1 MVQVKAASSAGDK
14 IEAVRILKHTKVIEI
29 KWAALEYDLKEAFL
43 EDVAS
48 ISLISSGSAE
58 LNAEDEK
65 LTATMMESL
74 GKGEPAPPAVIER
87 LKAVKDRLKQL
98 QEQMESGELTMDL
111 WLTQLKKSIARDERL
126 VEALRSI
133 KKNKVSKHAEICI
146 KYDDICITNDENCI

>member
-1 MVQVKAASSAGDK
+1 MKGASSAGDK
-14 IEAVRILKHTKVIEI
+14 KGALSILKQTKVIEI
-29 KWAALEYDLKEAFL
+29 KWAALKYDLREAFL

-48 ISLISSGSAE
+48 ISLISDCSAE
-58 LNAEDEK
+58 LIAEDEM

-74 GKGEPAPPAVIER
+74 GKGEPAPAALTER
-87 LKAVKDRLKQL
+87 LKAVKGRLKQL